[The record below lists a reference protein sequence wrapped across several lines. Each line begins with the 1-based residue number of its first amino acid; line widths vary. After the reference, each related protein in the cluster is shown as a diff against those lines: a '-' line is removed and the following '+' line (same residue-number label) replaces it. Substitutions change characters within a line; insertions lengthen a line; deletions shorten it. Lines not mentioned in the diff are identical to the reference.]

1 MMVKERQGNA
11 DGWHKLKPVTDSET
25 VNSTTL
31 RPGSSLTAT
40 FDNPR
45 RDPSGGTSRGSK
57 QNAVRRISRTHTYIM
72 SSYLR
77 THIPTRDADCVAL
90 AFGQTHRRHL
100 PPTSNHFP
108 SMATFPRTGTLPYAC
123 PSTTP
128 NRIPHSSGFESG
140 E

>member
-1 MMVKERQGNA
+1 MHDGEGAPRKCRWVAQVETGNRLRNREFNDVKTRILSNCNFRQPS
-11 DGWHKLKPVTDSET
+11 K
-25 VNSTTL
+25 
-31 RPGSSLTAT
+31 RPL
-40 FDNPR
+40 
-45 RDPSGGTSRGSK
+45 GGTSRGSK

-77 THIPTRDADCVAL
+77 THIPTRDADCVA
-90 AFGQTHRRHL
+90 FGQTHRRHL

-128 NRIPHSSGFESG
+128 SRIPHSSGFESG